1 MSSPH
6 GSYGISSIVNL
17 LTRPSDIDVFADA
30 DVLVD
35 VAPGSVLC
43 KLEPADQSLCDVLLG
58 GLDVSLLAA
67 GRG

>member
-1 MSSPH
+1 VSSAH

-35 VAPGSVLC
+35 IAPGPVLC
-43 KLEPADQSLCDVLLG
+43 KLEPADQSFCCVSLG
-58 GLDVSLLAA
+58 GPDVSPVATE
-67 GRG
+67 RG